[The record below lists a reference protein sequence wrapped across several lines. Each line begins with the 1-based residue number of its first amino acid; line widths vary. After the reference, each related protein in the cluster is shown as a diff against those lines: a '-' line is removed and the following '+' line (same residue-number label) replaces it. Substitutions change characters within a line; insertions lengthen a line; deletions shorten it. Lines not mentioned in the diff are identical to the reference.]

1 MSAWTLYMDRGLAYL
16 AKHDPQEA
24 ARALET
30 ALQECPAS
38 RSSDLHRIC
47 FFLGIA
53 LTRIGH
59 PETAMK
65 SWASCQR
72 LRKRGPTRRLLSRFT
87 NAYGMQKQG
96 REDMDDWKAF
106 VSIQLSRYLLSKNK
120 RTFSTR
126 AEQDMVVDLIR
137 DHWISLMSSGA
148 MAGRSCVEKHAVFS
162 RTQIVFPTV
171 LVPETRRGTPVIAV
185 NFQTRKRVGLTDR
198 CFCGSGLPFRLCCG
212 RTPGCEEVLSG
223 IF

>member
-1 MSAWTLYMDRGLAYL
+1 MYLNRGLALL
-16 AKHDPQEA
+16 AKHDAQEA
-24 ARALET
+24 ARHLEM
-30 ALQECPAS
+30 ALQECPPS
-38 RSSDLHRIC
+38 RSSELHRIC

-53 LTRIGH
+53 LTRLGH
-59 PETAMK
+59 PETAIK
-65 SWASCQR
+65 SWVSCQR

-87 NAYGMQKQG
+87 NAYGMQKQV
-96 REDMDDWKAF
+96 REEIDDWRAF
-106 VSIQLSRYLLSKNK
+106 ASIQLSRYLICKNK

-137 DHWISLMSSGA
+137 DHWQSLQKSGA
-148 MAGRSCVEKHAVFS
+148 IAGRSCAEKHKVFS
-162 RTQIVFPTV
+162 QMQIVFPTV
-171 LVPETRRGTPVIAV
+171 LLAEPRRGAPVIAV
-185 NFQTRKRVGLTDR
+185 NFQTRSRVGLADR